1 MHTLELFDSDP
12 TSEVCVEEVIL
23 PGDTDE
29 AYRAMEVF
37 AEEYHLHPLTVD
49 DCVRR
54 NQRSKIEAYHDYV
67 FLVWHFFSVH
77 SADPFEIQLV
87 ITSDSILMI
96 AGEPPPRGAS
106 WLELFFPDGWLHRS
120 LKDLVI
126 DVLAQCVRD
135 AEAHFDL
142 LLEEATAL
150 ESEMLVHLVDPAD
163 VLRLKRYV
171 REFERTMFS
180 AQPIFGQLHDFSK
193 MAPDQRFRF
202 RNVID
207 HFTRMMDA
215 TRQLE
220 SQLAALLDVHWGS
233 TGARTNVQMQRL
245 TAIATLVMPISFW
258 SGLFGMNFE
267 TIPFK
272 EPWFLAL
279 GVVLMVATW
288 VGVTVYMFSRG
299 VLIRE
304 APGKR
309 PPIFPELG
317 DDSRRVARGR
327 LTMVPAPSSR
337 SSSVSKIASTR
348 PPTSKV

>member
-1 MHTLELFDSDP
+1 MHTLELFDVDP
-12 TSEVCVEEVIL
+12 SAEVCVEEVIL

-54 NQRSKIEAYHDYV
+54 NQRSKIEAFHDYL
-67 FLVWHFFSVH
+67 FLVWHFFS
-77 SADPFEIQLV
+77 AQAAEPFEIQVV
-87 ITSDSILMI
+87 ITSDSILII
-96 AGEPPPRGAS
+96 AGEPPPRGGT
-106 WLELFFPDGWLHRS
+106 WTDLFFPDGWVRRS
-120 LKDLVI
+120 LKDLLI
-126 DVLAQCVRD
+126 ELLAQCVRD
-135 AEAHFDL
+135 AEEHFDL
-142 LLEEATAL
+142 LLDEATSL
-150 ESEMLVHLVDPAD
+150 ESDMLDHLIDPAD

-233 TGARTNVQMQRL
+233 TGARTNLQMQRL
-245 TAIATLVMPISFW
+245 TAIATLIMPISFW

-272 EPWFLAL
+272 EPWFLYGGI
-279 GVVLMVATW
+279 GVMLVTW
-288 VGVTVYMFSRG
+288 VGVMFYMFSRG
-299 VLIRE
+299 VFIKA

-317 DDSRRVARGR
+317 AAPRVQRGR
-327 LTMVPAPSSR
+327 LTELPPSTLR
-337 SSSVSKIASTR
+337 D
-348 PPTSKV
+348 PE